1 MRRNTLTFV
10 NHACFQV
17 QNDSALLLV
26 DPWLEGPAFNN
37 GWSLVDQSTSNAA
50 MIARLNRAGVPI
62 YIWFSHE
69 HPDHFSI
76 SFIKK
81 FKEDFRGSATFL
93 FRHTL
98 DKRVVGF
105 LRRNGLEVKEC
116 KEGESVALGPD
127 MRIAMFPYSEG
138 DSWCVIES
146 GGRTILNLNDCVVAT
161 AAQCQAVRAKLEK
174 VAPHVDLMLTQFG
187 YANWVGNPDEPALH
201 EAAAL
206 EKMERMALQIEHL
219 KPTLVV
225 PFASFVYFSHPE
237 NAYLNA
243 AQNSPRAIA
252 DAPRLARHASLVRF
266 LQPGS
271 VVDLDKDTP
280 ASLRDEHERAVA
292 HWMALKDEGFALLP
306 AQPVAA
312 LEDVEAAFEKYR
324 GTVGANLYG
333 LPRLLEATRR
343 IVPLVVH
350 LSDLQQTVECSY
362 RKGMTT
368 LDRNAPWHV
377 SMSAGNAVFLFKNE
391 YGFDTTMVNGR
402 FRAGQPNA
410 TSMFSRFFLPQR
422 MGKNGYDR
430 RYPLVTLR
438 YLVNNV
444 LTRMGRQLQAV
455 LRRPA

>member
-1 MRRNTLTFV
+1 
-10 NHACFQV
+10 
-17 QNDSALLLV
+17 
-26 DPWLEGPAFNN
+26 
-37 GWSLVDQSTSNAA
+37 
-50 MIARLNRAGVPI
+50 
-62 YIWFSHE
+62 
-69 HPDHFSI
+69 
-76 SFIKK
+76 
-81 FKEDFRGSATFL
+81 
-93 FRHTL
+93 
-98 DKRVVGF
+98 
-105 LRRNGLEVKEC
+105 
-116 KEGESVALGPD
+116 
-127 MRIAMFPYSEG
+127 
-138 DSWCVIES
+138 
-146 GGRTILNLNDCVVAT
+146 
-161 AAQCQAVRAKLEK
+161 
-174 VAPHVDLMLTQFG
+174 
-187 YANWVGNPDEPALH
+187 
-201 EAAAL
+201 
-206 EKMERMALQIEHL
+206 MALQIEHL
-219 KPTLVV
+219 KPALVV

-343 IVPLVVH
+343 IVPLAIH

-362 RKGMTT
+362 RKGMST

-377 SMSAGNAVFLFKNE
+377 SMSSSNAVFLFKNE